1 MGKCFG
7 KIQDEGSALLK
18 DRGKKGDLQDQG
30 EWVGLAG
37 KAGQPAI

>member
-1 MGKCFG
+1 MEKCFG

-18 DRGKKGDLQDQG
+18 DGGKKPDLQDQE
-30 EWVGLAG
+30 EWAGLAG